1 MIVANVVPATIQ
13 SLHSESLLHVRVGD
27 LFQSL
32 YSRSLAATGDNSESI
47 VIPLAHYST
56 QCVNLVQ
63 VSHVSRSV
71 LGISDPRVLC
81 NQKSTVP
88 SSVLSNI
95 TVHLRT
101 LCKAQN

>member
-1 MIVANVVPATIQ
+1 MIVANVVPTTLQ
-13 SLHSESLLHVRVGD
+13 SLHSDSLLHVRVRD

-32 YSRSLAATGDNSESI
+32 CRRSLAATGDNSESI

-56 QCVNLVQ
+56 QCVNLVP

-88 SSVLSNI
+88 SSLLSNI
-95 TVHLRT
+95 IVHLRT